1 MVRYLYSN
9 NVNGMLVDISNVTTE
24 NREKYYCPSC
34 GKEMSAV
41 LGNKVEHHFR
51 HKGDSC
57 SYESY
62 LHKISKLLLK
72 WRFDNN
78 PTFEISY
85 YVTRNC
91 PNVDC
96 KLRSSS
102 CKSDRIELHTVNL
115 KECYD
120 VCEIE
125 GSYKEFRADVKLS
138 NSDRPDAVP
147 LFLEVAVSHKCS
159 PDKKSSGVP
168 IIEIDV
174 ANERDVLSPLT
185 ERFPETCT
193 SSRSASPVLR
203 PIENEIKFYNFNRD
217 MSLKKKLSRFVIY
230 KSKDGCIR
238 GGLEKGI
245 GLCRNVLGHHHKSAL
260 YEIQFENYDNN
271 WSRYPIWYFGM
282 YIAAKDGVDIKDCRI
297 CKNYKSCVAS
307 MPTDKMDASTKTML
321 LERIPIY
328 CIDKHQLGPIAYICK
343 HFEYNTSLSSQV
355 FNCFKKLKYC
365 VSKPYLANPKS

>member
-1 MVRYLYSN
+1 MAQYLYSN
-9 NVNGMLVDISNVTTE
+9 NKSGLLVDISSVTPE
-24 NREKYYCPSC
+24 NRDKYYCPSC

-102 CKSDRIELHTVNL
+102 CKSNRIKPHTVNL
-115 KECYD
+115 KEYYD

-125 GSYKEFRADVKLS
+125 GSYKGFRADVKLS

-168 IIEIDV
+168 IIEIGV
-174 ANERDVLSPLT
+174 TNERDVLSPLT

-203 PIENEIKFYNFNRD
+203 PIENGIKFYNFNRD
-217 MSLKKKLSRFVIY
+217 MYKKKLSRFVVY
-230 KSKDGCIR
+230 KDKDGYIR
-238 GGLEKGI
+238 GCIQAHMGW
-245 GLCRNVLGHHHKSAL
+245 CCANLGRYDENTL
-260 YEIQFENYDNN
+260 YEIQFINHDNN
-271 WSRYPIWYFGM
+271 LWDSISYFCM
-282 YIAAKDGVDIKDCRI
+282 YIAANDGVDIRDCRI

-321 LERIPIY
+321 LERIPIR

-343 HFEYNTSLSSQV
+343 YFEYDPFLRIRV
-355 FNCFKKLKYC
+355 LNCFIKRLKYY